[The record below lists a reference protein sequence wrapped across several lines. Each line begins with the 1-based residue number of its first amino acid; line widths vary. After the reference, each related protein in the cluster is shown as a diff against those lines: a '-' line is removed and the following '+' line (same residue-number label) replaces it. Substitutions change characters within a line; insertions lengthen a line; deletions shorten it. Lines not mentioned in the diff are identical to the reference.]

1 MRALLLT
8 LAGALAVASCG
19 KLDTVGGHYPGMR
32 LLQPAAAGYHLHYA
46 DPPWSLAEAD
56 ADYGA
61 LQPALVIKAVYLGV
75 DLSLVVYDLQVDR
88 VDCVSA
94 VAAASDARDA
104 AAAAGE
110 VIDFGVRDFESSAG
124 DVASEFGTHD
134 GSGSLKA
141 LLPGGAQTT
150 IEKNEFTVR
159 ARRTFF
165 EAGAAGQGCFRVFV
179 LSIYELDEHDL
190 SFMLGS
196 FEPRLQG
203 ADRDAD
209 DGGAP

>member
-32 LLQPAAAGYHLHYA
+32 LFQPASGGYHIHYA

-56 ADYGA
+56 HDYGA
-61 LQPALVIKAVYLGV
+61 LQPVLVVKAVYLGV
-75 DLSLVVYDLQVDR
+75 DLSLVAYDLQVDR
-88 VDCVSA
+88 VDCESA
-94 VAAASDARDA
+94 AAAASEARNA

-110 VIDFGVRDFESSAG
+110 VIDFGVRDFENSAG
-124 DVASEFGTHD
+124 DVASEFGTRD

-141 LLPGGAQTT
+141 LLPAKAQSTVDEQGFT
-150 IEKNEFTVR
+150 IR

-165 EAGAAGQGCFRVFV
+165 EVGAAGPGCFRVFV

-203 ADRDAD
+203 ADG
-209 DGGAP
+209 GGAP